1 MARSLRLSLSARY
14 PRDVWLLCAST
25 SLGASAFLGL
35 RQLLNALYLLRL
47 GLGVDS
53 IGAMSAVGAISFSLS
68 SLPGGALGTRKGPL
82 RVMLLGALVNMV
94 GMALLPMT
102 EMLPDTMRFSW
113 VLLSQMVSSAGWS
126 FFSVNAVA
134 VMAGL
139 TTPTNRRGAYALS
152 EAFYGMGSFSGTL
165 LGGLL
170 PGVFAV
176 LLGTTTEFALPYR
189 YALWGAMIPVMVGLV
204 PLILL
209 IRHDKLVPV
218 DTGAER
224 SLGRFR
230 IGLPLVLLVSVVFFN
245 NGAYAACR
253 VFSSAYLD
261 TIYRLPT
268 SLIGI
273 ISSFAMLLAA
283 VIALS
288 SQRIS
293 RGHSSGWTMALASL
307 GVGVSL
313 LTMAVVPHWVG
324 GALGMLGV
332 YSLLSL
338 WRPSFQALQME
349 IADPAW
355 RSLVSGATAMTMSMG
370 FGSVSYSGG
379 LVVERL
385 GYRAEFLL
393 GAGLAGISALIAIM
407 LQRRLRRMAEG
418 PTIGAGDAKEPQ
430 PCPSSAC
437 VTVK

>member
-1 MARSLRLSLSARY
+1 MAHSLRLNLLARY
-14 PRDVWLLCAST
+14 PRDVWLLCATT

-68 SLPGGALGTRKGPL
+68 SLPGGVLGTRKGPR

-94 GMALLPMT
+94 GMAMLPLT
-102 EMLPDTMRFSW
+102 EMLPDTLRFSW
-113 VLLSQMVSSAGWS
+113 VLFSQMVSSSGWA
-126 FFSVNAVA
+126 FFSVNAIA

-139 TTPTNRRGAYALS
+139 TTPANRRGAYALS
-152 EAFYGMGSFSGTL
+152 EAFYGLGSFSGTL

-170 PGVFAV
+170 PAAFAV

-189 YALWGAMIPVMVGLV
+189 YALWVAMVPVIVGLV
-204 PLILL
+204 PLIIL
-209 IRHDKLVPV
+209 IRREEPAPV
-218 DTGAER
+218 GTGAER
-224 SLGRFR
+224 SVARFR
-230 IGLPLVLLVSVVFFN
+230 IGLTLLLLVSVAFFN

-261 TIYRLPT
+261 TIHRLPT
-268 SLIGI
+268 SLIGAI
-273 ISSFAMLLAA
+273 TSVAMLLAA

-293 RGHSSGWTMALASL
+293 RGHSSGWAMALASL
-307 GVGVSL
+307 GVGASL

-332 YSLLSL
+332 YSILSL

-355 RSLVSGATAMTMSMG
+355 RSLVSGATAMSMSLG

-393 GAGLAGISALIAIM
+393 GAGLAGISAFVAIT
-407 LQRRLRRMAEG
+407 LQRRLRRAAESQMVDV
-418 PTIGAGDAKEPQ
+418 PATPAP
-430 PCPSSAC
+430 AC
-437 VTVK
+437 VVAD

>member
-1 MARSLRLSLSARY
+1 MAHSLRLNLLARY
-14 PRDVWLLCAST
+14 PRDVWLLCAAT

-53 IGAMSAVGAISFSLS
+53 VGAMSAVGAISFSLS
-68 SLPGGALGTRKGPL
+68 SLPGGALGTRKGPR

-94 GMALLPMT
+94 GMALLPLT
-102 EMLPDTMRFSW
+102 EMLPDSLRFSW
-113 VLLSQMVSSAGWS
+113 VLLSQTMSSSGWA

-152 EAFYGMGSFSGTL
+152 EAFYGLGSFLGTL

-170 PGVFAV
+170 PGVFAA
-176 LLGTTTEFALPYR
+176 LLSTTTEFALPYR
-189 YALWGAMIPVMVGLV
+189 YALWGAMVPVMLGLL

-209 IRHDKLVPV
+209 IRHEELAPV
-218 DTGAER
+218 GTCAGRGVD
-224 SLGRFR
+224 RFR
-230 IGLPLVLLVSVVFFN
+230 IGLPLVLLVLVALFN

-261 TIYRLPT
+261 TIHRLPT
-268 SLIGI
+268 SLIGTI
-273 ISSFAMLLAA
+273 TSVAMLLAA

-293 RGHSSGWTMALASL
+293 RGHSSGWAMALASL
-307 GVGVSL
+307 GVGASL
-313 LTMAVVPHWVG
+313 LLMAVVPHWMG
-324 GALGMLGV
+324 GALGVLGV
-332 YSLLSL
+332 YSILSL

-355 RSLVSGATAMTMSMG
+355 RSLVSGATAMSMSLG

-385 GYRAEFLL
+385 GYRGEFLL
-393 GAGLAGISALIAIM
+393 GAGLAVISAFIAIT
-407 LQRRLRRMAEG
+407 LQRRLRR
-418 PTIGAGDAKEPQ
+418 
-430 PCPSSAC
+430 
-437 VTVK
+437 TVKGPITEATAPPAGVAIK